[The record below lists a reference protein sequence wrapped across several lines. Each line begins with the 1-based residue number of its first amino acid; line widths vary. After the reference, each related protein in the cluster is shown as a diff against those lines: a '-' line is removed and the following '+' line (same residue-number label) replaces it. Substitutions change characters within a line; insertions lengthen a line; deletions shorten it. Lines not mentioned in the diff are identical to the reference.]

1 MSMYSRS
8 LNANDQASIPPIIRL
23 LGEFD
28 RYSRNSDRSS
38 EETDHPSRN
47 SDRTSRH
54 INSFTPKFDLKEVP
68 DAFELYGELPG
79 VDQKDVDI
87 EFTDASTLTIKGRV
101 ERKFSES
108 CRENAQIG
116 NENTSKA
123 PRKATVED
131 EVTTQEN
138 TVSVT
143 KSKPT
148 TNNPAEKFWVMER
161 SIGEFSRSFE
171 FPVRIEQ
178 DTVRASMKNG
188 ILSVFVPKARKQEG
202 RKITIQ

>member
-1 MSMYSRS
+1 MSIYSRPLHS
-8 LNANDQASIPPIIRL
+8 NDQASIPPIIRL

-28 RYSRNSDRSS
+28 RYSRNSD
-38 EETDHPSRN
+38 H
-47 SDRTSRH
+47 RTSRH
-54 INSFTPKFDLKEVP
+54 INSFTPKFDLKEVS

-108 CRENAQIG
+108 
-116 NENTSKA
+116 SK
-123 PRKATVED
+123 
-131 EVTTQEN
+131 VTNQEN
-138 TVSVT
+138 PVSIT
-143 KSKPT
+143 KSKTT
-148 TNNPAEKFWVMER
+148 TNNTTEKFWVMER
-161 SIGEFSRSFE
+161 SIGDFSRSFV

-188 ILSVFVPKARKQEG
+188 ILSVFVPKATKQEG
-202 RKITIQ
+202 RKIMIQ

>member
-1 MSMYSRS
+1 MSIYSRPLHS
-8 LNANDQASIPPIIRL
+8 NDQASIPPIIRL

-28 RYSRNSDRSS
+28 RYSRNSDRTP
-38 EETDHPSRN
+38 EEADYHSRN

-54 INSFTPKFDLKEVP
+54 INSFTPKFDLKEVS

-108 CRENAQIG
+108 SRENAQISK
-116 NENTSKA
+116 ENTSKA

-131 EVTTQEN
+131 EVTNQEN
-138 TVSVT
+138 PVSIT
-143 KSKPT
+143 KSKTT
-148 TNNPAEKFWVMER
+148 TNNTTEKFWVMER
-161 SIGEFSRSFE
+161 SIGDFSRSFV

-188 ILSVFVPKARKQEG
+188 ILSVFVPKATKQEG
-202 RKITIQ
+202 RKIMIQ